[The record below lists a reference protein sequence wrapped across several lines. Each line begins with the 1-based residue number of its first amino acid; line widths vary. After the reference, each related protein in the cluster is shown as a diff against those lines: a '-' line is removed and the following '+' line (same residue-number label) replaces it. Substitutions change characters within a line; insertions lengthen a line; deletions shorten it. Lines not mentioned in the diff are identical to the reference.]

1 MSSHFPRLNLDRP
14 ADLEHVLHAINQH
27 AHKVAQMEF
36 GSELERDKALK
47 ALVDK
52 MIKRVS
58 IYGQPSTDV
67 SIVDGVHLLTLSRSA
82 FCNRLL
88 PGIS

>member
-1 MSSHFPRLNLDRP
+1 MSDHFPRLNLDRP
-14 ADLEHVLHAINQH
+14 ADLEHVLHMIDQH

-47 ALVDK
+47 AVVDK

-58 IYGQPSTDV
+58 TLLAGV
-67 SIVDGVHLLTLSRSA
+67 SLFKG
-82 FCNRLL
+82 N
-88 PGIS
+88 

>member
-1 MSSHFPRLNLDRP
+1 MSGHFPRLNLDRP
-14 ADLEHVLHAINQH
+14 ADLDHVIHAVDQH

-47 ALVDK
+47 AVVDK

-58 IYGQPSTDV
+58 LGLRPWRQECTASVY
-67 SIVDGVHLLTLSRSA
+67 
-82 FCNRLL
+82 
-88 PGIS
+88 